1 MLRCDRGNFLLQALL
16 AISLMFVFV
25 PVLTNRL
32 VTNDIDAKMYSSV
45 RQVDVASTAAR
56 IFIRENVDALPY
68 GKTIIRGN
76 DFADTLEPYGLPLG
90 YIPQTAFGQNIYLI
104 VDKDDTGVGGT
115 LMIDG
120 GKLSNMQIAEMVRRI
135 GFYAERTTNGLMVGV
150 PLNTLYQDV
159 VRRNEP
165 DVLNSAFLTDLDMN
179 EFSIENVD
187 KIIGHNLVAETA
199 AFDTLNIF
207 GNETERNSKNKIKSI
222 VSTRAIFQSKS
233 GGSALALTRGSLKA
247 QNVFG
252 KTVSQFGSTGNFESN
267 SASVDSF
274 NITAGYTGFTGPLKW
289 DVRGNVETD
298 YVTFSAE
305 RLEVGSYL
313 NVSSGQ
319 DAYISDDNVTYN
331 STSGVSVD
339 NMVASHITLRDQ
351 TSRALDY
358 GQTGAVIID
367 IRPASITVLPD
378 VQVEGINNDGFAI
391 LKNPKRDDDSTMD
404 CKTVVNT
411 VGEVY
416 NSNSLAQHI
425 LCEYLFWMRLE
436 QRINAKQC
444 LMAGGS
450 DCI

>member
-1 MLRCDRGNFLLQALL
+1 M
-16 AISLMFVFV
+16 
-25 PVLTNRL
+25 
-32 VTNDIDAKMYSSV
+32 
-45 RQVDVASTAAR
+45 
-56 IFIRENVDALPY
+56 
-68 GKTIIRGN
+68 
-76 DFADTLEPYGLPLG
+76 
-90 YIPQTAFGQNIYLI
+90 
-104 VDKDDTGVGGT
+104 
-115 LMIDG
+115 
-120 GKLSNMQIAEMVRRI
+120 
-135 GFYAERTTNGLMVGV
+135 
-150 PLNTLYQDV
+150 
-159 VRRNEP
+159 
-165 DVLNSAFLTDLDMN
+165 
-179 EFSIENVD
+179 
-187 KIIGHNLVAETA
+187 
-199 AFDTLNIF
+199 
-207 GNETERNSKNKIKSI
+207 
-222 VSTRAIFQSKS
+222 
-233 GGSALALTRGSLKA
+233 
-247 QNVFG
+247 
-252 KTVSQFGSTGNFESN
+252 
-267 SASVDSF
+267 
-274 NITAGYTGFTGPLKW
+274 
-289 DVRGNVETD
+289 RGNVETD

-416 NSNSLAQHI
+416 NPNSLAQHI